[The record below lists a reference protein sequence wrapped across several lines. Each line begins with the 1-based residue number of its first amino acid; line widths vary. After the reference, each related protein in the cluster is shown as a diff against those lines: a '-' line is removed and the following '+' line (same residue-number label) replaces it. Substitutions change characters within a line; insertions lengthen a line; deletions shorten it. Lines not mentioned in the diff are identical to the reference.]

1 MVTASERLFFALW
14 PDDAVR
20 AGLESLVRG
29 LPEHR
34 GRLVHPQD
42 RHITLVF
49 LGDVATERRACVEEA
64 AQRVS
69 ATSCELIIDQV
80 GYWPRPRILWCGA
93 SRVPES
99 LLGLV
104 SDLQR
109 ELKGC
114 GFRPETRPYV
124 PHVTLARKAHKVP
137 SYLIPESLSWPVREY
152 VLVVSNADQPPPHY
166 QVLRRWP
173 LA

>member
-1 MVTASERLFFALW
+1 MTTSQRLFFALW
-14 PDDAVR
+14 PDDPGR
-20 AGLESLVRG
+20 AELEMLVRG

-49 LGDVATERRACVEEA
+49 LGDVTADRRACAEEA

-69 ATSCELIIDQV
+69 APSFELLIDQV

-93 SRVPES
+93 SQVPEP

-104 SDLQR
+104 NDLRR
-109 ELKGC
+109 ELERC
-114 GFRPETRPYV
+114 GFRPETRPYA
-124 PHVTLARKAHKVP
+124 PHVTLARKARRVP
-137 SYLIPESLSWPVREY
+137 TYLIPERLSWPVREF
-152 VLVVSNADQPPPHY
+152 VLVVSSIDGPPPHY